1 MRPPHRFPRDAAQ
14 PIRPLR
20 PCLVVDTNPQMLLQ
34 IFNASGGP
42 PVFGQNIEC
51 SEACFERGYRSLRR
65 ARWASSTGRTSC
77 RRPLREYCEVRA
89 HLMSSE
95 PGAAFPAASHSR
107 RSWAADSA
115 KAEASRSSYRVATIR
130 PDPTLPRSPL
140 RSATRID
147 GGQGCYRQESVT
159 LRHKEGS
166 TCRSWLRTS
175 AENFR

>member
-14 PIRPLR
+14 PIGRYGPALLSILILR
-20 PCLVVDTNPQMLLQ
+20 CYSTQAVGID
-34 IFNASGGP
+34 
-42 PVFGQNIEC
+42 QNIEC
-51 SEACFERGYRSLRR
+51 SEAGFESVYRSLRR

-107 RSWAADSA
+107 RWWAADSA
-115 KAEASRSSYRVATIR
+115 KAEAGRSSYRVAPIR

-147 GGQGCYRQESVT
+147 GGQGCYRQDSVT
-159 LRHKEGS
+159 LCHKEGS

>member
-1 MRPPHRFPRDAAQ
+1 LRPPHRFPRDAAQ
-14 PIRPLR
+14 YGRYGPTSLSILILRCCCRYSTQAVGHPSSARTSSVPRP
-20 PCLVVDTNPQMLLQ
+20 
-34 IFNASGGP
+34 A
-42 PVFGQNIEC
+42 
-51 SEACFERGYRSLRR
+51 FERGYTNLRR
-65 ARWASSTGRTSC
+65 ARSASSTGRTRC

-107 RSWAADSA
+107 RSWAADSG

-130 PDPTLPRSPL
+130 RDPTLPRSPL

-159 LRHKEGS
+159 LYKEGS